1 MSNSAIRALRVLKTL
16 TGHLNGL
23 SNTQL
28 SQSLDET
35 PTNITRALQDL
46 ISEGLVIKL
55 ENGCFSQS
63 VQMAQMAV
71 AHLEA
76 MNRAENRLQELKQRT
91 FAGAK
96 QYSDAEVTATFN
108 RIFGK

>member
-1 MSNSAIRALRVLKTL
+1 MSNSAIRALRVLKAL
-16 TGHLNGL
+16 TGCFNGI
-23 SNTQL
+23 SNTEL
-28 SQSLDET
+28 SQRLNET

-63 VQMAQMAV
+63 VKMAQMAV

-76 MNRAENRLQELKQRT
+76 MNRAEARFQELKQRT

-96 QYSDAEVTATFN
+96 QYSDAEVKAVFN
-108 RIFGK
+108 DVFGK